1 MRASG
6 DCDVRALR
14 RRPPTD
20 RPVARGT
27 GLRPLLHRGAA
38 PPRHLRH
45 LPDRAAARPPARPER
60 DHLRR
65 LRRCPGQPHL
75 HRLRDRGQSL
85 RTRPV
90 RTLRT
95 APQNRGGVVRPRWA
109 EPARPGTGLPGDHRH
124 RRSTHRTELAAQ
136 QRRRGPTDPDGFRRQ
151 QLTAA
156 QRFLNRTL
164 TGITRDSDRRL
175 VHSYATWQVLRR
187 LRATAARG
195 DRPRTYTHHART
207 NINAAVDLLNWLA
220 DHGTTLADTGQADI
234 DTYLA
239 GQPPSRYRVRDFLQW
254 AAATGHAGPVAIATP
269 GRNPGPATDHDERW
283 AQIAR
288 LLHDG
293 TIELTDR
300 VAGALLL
307 LYGQHL
313 ARIVAITHD
322 QIKTQGPQVFLRLG
336 TDDLHIPEPLAE
348 LIQAL
353 ARDGR
358 NYTGVGTPSTTRW
371 LFPGLQPGR
380 PLTAARLGDR
390 LRKLGIRA
398 QPGRRA
404 ALTHLAAQLPAAVIA
419 DLLGIHPTTAVHWV
433 HDAGGD
439 WNRYAAQL
447 TQDASHQP

>member
-1 MRASG
+1 VLVANN
-6 DCDVRALR
+6 VLPR
-14 RRPPTD
+14 RD
-20 RPVARGT
+20 EQLIA
-27 GLRPLLHRGAA
+27 
-38 PPRHLRH
+38 
-45 LPDRAAARPPARPER
+45 
-60 DHLRR
+60 
-65 LRRCPGQPHL
+65 
-75 HRLRDRGQSL
+75 
-85 RTRPV
+85 
-90 RTLRT
+90 
-95 APQNRGGVVRPRWA
+95 
-109 EPARPGTGLPGDHRH
+109 
-124 RRSTHRTELAAQ
+124 TEQ
-136 QRRRGPTDPDGFRRQ
+136 
-151 QLTAA
+151 
-156 QRFLNRTL
+156 FLNRTL

-187 LRATAARG
+187 LRVTAARG

-207 NINAAVDLLNWLA
+207 NINAAIDLLNWLA
-220 DHGTTLADTGQADI
+220 DHQTTLADTSQADI

-239 GQPPSRYRVRDFLQW
+239 GQPPSRYRIRDFLQW
-254 AAATGHAGPVAIATP
+254 AAATGHTGPVTITTP

-283 AQIAR
+283 AQINR
-288 LLHDG
+288 LLHDD

-322 QIKTQGPQVFLRLG
+322 QIKTQGPHVFLRLG
-336 TDDLHIPEPLAE
+336 TDDLHIPEPLAH
-348 LIQAL
+348 LIQTL

-358 NYTGVGTPSTTRW
+358 PYTGIGTPNTTRW
-371 LFPGLQPGR
+371 LFPGLHTGT
-380 PLTAARLGDR
+380 PLTAARLGER

-419 DLLGIHPTTAVHWV
+419 DLLGIHPNTAVHWV

-447 TQDASHQP
+447 TQDTSHQP